1 MPEEETKV
9 WENNGISW
17 KSVIEK
23 RTEHIRV
30 NITTEKDNSSRKS
43 CIITFNVIVKT
54 YLIFRKNDKI
64 HGFKVMKIYQIQNT
78 IKIP

>member
-1 MPEEETKV
+1 MPEEETKE

-23 RTEHIRV
+23 RTEHTRV

-43 CIITFNVIVKT
+43 CIITSNVIVN
-54 YLIFRKNDKI
+54 I
-64 HGFKVMKIYQIQNT
+64 
-78 IKIP
+78 